1 MGRKKGSLSKKWK
14 AKGGNDL
21 PTYTYTLWLIVG
33 VFLLLAIGLFLGYI
47 MFGQTKVVV
56 SDKPVVVATEPVIHN
71 RNTAPV
77 PPNPPVYPPDLPD
90 EPTRYPPPVNAINT
104 PSRGDPPQYQQVG
117 ILTAQSESSD
127 NPFILP
133 LYGRP
138 TYYGSQQWE
147 YYAASDKFHL
157 WRMPVISNSKDC
169 SLQYGCN
176 EIYDGDFVSVPSY
189 EGKSFK
195 VSLYPKNN
203 PRYIPYV

>member
-1 MGRKKGSLSKKWK
+1 MGRKGRSKKM
-14 AKGGNDL
+14 KGGNSL
-21 PTYTYTLWLIVG
+21 STYTYLIWLILGAV
-33 VFLLLAIGLFLGYI
+33 LLLTVGLFMGYLF
-47 MFGQTKVVV
+47 FGK
-56 SDKPVVVATEPVIHN
+56 KGREKEIIINTEPIIRN

-90 EPTRYPPPVNAINT
+90 EPTRYPTEVNT
-104 PSRGDPPQYQQVG
+104 PTRGDPPQYQQMG
-117 ILTAQSESSD
+117 ILTAQSDSSD

-157 WRMPVISNSKDC
+157 WRMPVISQRKDC

-176 EIYDGDFVSVPSY
+176 ELYDGDEVGVPSY

-203 PRYIPYV
+203 PRYIPYVSI

>member
-1 MGRKKGSLSKKWK
+1 MARKSRSKKM
-14 AKGGNDL
+14 KGGNDL
-21 PTYTYTLWLIVG
+21 PTYTFTLWFILG
-33 VFLLLAIGLFLGYI
+33 AFLLLTAGLLIGYFV
-47 MFGQTKVVV
+47 FGNNKVVI
-56 SDKPVVVATEPVIHN
+56 SKTPVVVGTEPVIHN

-90 EPTRYPPPVNAINT
+90 EPTRYPTNTINT
-104 PSRGDPPQYQQVG
+104 PSRGEPPQYQQVG

-157 WRMPVISNSKDC
+157 WRMPVVSNNKDC

-176 EIYDGDFVSVPSY
+176 EIYDGDFVTVPSY

-195 VSLYPKNN
+195 VTMYPKNN